1 MNESYLSSYGLSRSL
16 NSQNTYSQ
24 RKFSK
29 LDVPPSRPAEYT
41 TMYTQTHHTSTVQ
54 TQDKDAYSPH
64 PGSVV
69 IEAFKDLQRKVKSM
83 EEERYQV
90 C

>member
-1 MNESYLSSYGLSRSL
+1 MFTQTNRS
-16 NSQNTYSQ
+16 
-24 RKFSK
+24 
-29 LDVPPSRPAEYT
+29 T
-41 TMYTQTHHTSTVQ
+41 TMQTL
-54 TQDKDAYSPH
+54 DKDAYSPH

-90 C
+90 YRDNTSTHIIFSVTINNYHNIRHAHYVTS